1 MSNVNNDESA
11 MEQGVLFEEGYLTR
25 THKLLTSSPDI
36 ALTELVANAWDAGA
50 SFVKIT
56 IPERCDE
63 LLIVEDDGCGMS
75 EKDFS
80 EHWMTLSYNRQKH
93 QGKWATLI
101 DESRTRLAYGRNGI
115 GRHGLLCFG
124 EEYTVITTQNGKEC
138 RFTIT
143 SKGNKPLTVLR
154 KSVQDTNAQ
163 KKHGTELQVKV
174 QHNRPDPVRI
184 LNTLAARFVADPAF
198 KIYVNN
204 DTISLEDLTKG
215 AKETTLSVE
224 PNIKLKVLFIDTENA
239 ARKSIYQGIAFW
251 QQNRLVGE
259 PSWIL
264 GKDQILDGRTA
275 MAKRYVFIVKSNELS
290 DFVASDWSGF
300 IPQKTMDDVY
310 VAVAKHVRDV
320 FTKLNQDNLA
330 EIKSNI
336 KDDYK
341 AAYSS
346 LSPLGKFEV
355 DEAITH
361 IVTTKPSATPE
372 TISLAVEAVIN
383 LEQTRSGK
391 ALLQKLSQLRSD
403 EISALDELLENWSVK
418 DALTVLDE
426 IDKRLSVIEAIS
438 KLSDDPD
445 VDELTTLHPLITE
458 ARWVFGPEFDSPEY
472 ASNRQLQTIAKNIFH
487 IEDANFINPQK
498 RPDLVVKG
506 EKVYSITGTE
516 SYDNDEI
523 STIDKI
529 LIIELKRGG
538 FTIGRTERNQA
549 QGYVEDLL
557 HSGGLPANVKVF
569 AFVVGNRIDN
579 ISGTIKVDDNG
590 YVKAITFAHIVD
602 TANRRL
608 FRLRDT
614 LNERYAKISGVDLVE
629 KVEQMKLL

>member
-1 MSNVNNDESA
+1 M
-11 MEQGVLFEEGYLTR
+11 
-25 THKLLTSSPDI
+25 
-36 ALTELVANAWDAGA
+36 
-50 SFVKIT
+50 
-56 IPERCDE
+56 
-63 LLIVEDDGCGMS
+63 
-75 EKDFS
+75 
-80 EHWMTLSYNRQKH
+80 
-93 QGKWATLI
+93 
-101 DESRTRLAYGRNGI
+101 
-115 GRHGLLCFG
+115 
-124 EEYTVITTQNGKEC
+124 
-138 RFTIT
+138 
-143 SKGNKPLTVLR
+143 
-154 KSVQDTNAQ
+154 
-163 KKHGTELQVKV
+163 
-174 QHNRPDPVRI
+174 
-184 LNTLAARFVADPAF
+184 
-198 KIYVNN
+198 
-204 DTISLEDLTKG
+204 
-215 AKETTLSVE
+215 
-224 PNIKLKVLFIDTENA
+224 
-239 ARKSIYQGIAFW
+239 
-251 QQNRLVGE
+251 
-259 PSWIL
+259 
-264 GKDQILDGRTA
+264 
-275 MAKRYVFIVKSNELS
+275 
-290 DFVASDWSGF
+290 
-300 IPQKTMDDVY
+300 
-310 VAVAKHVRDV
+310 
-320 FTKLNQDNLA
+320 
-330 EIKSNI
+330 
-336 KDDYK
+336 
-341 AAYSS
+341 
-346 LSPLGKFEV
+346 
-355 DEAITH
+355 
-361 IVTTKPSATPE
+361 
-372 TISLAVEAVIN
+372 
-383 LEQTRSGK
+383 
-391 ALLQKLSQLRSD
+391 QKLSQLRSD

-569 AFVVGNRIDN
+569 SFVVGNRIDN

>member
-1 MSNVNNDESA
+1 MSVDDDTISL
-11 MEQGVLFEEGYLTR
+11 EQGVLFEEGYLTR

-50 SFVKIT
+50 TFVKIT
-56 IPERCDE
+56 IPKQCNE
-63 LLIVEDDGCGMS
+63 LLIVKDNGCGMS

-93 QGKWATLI
+93 QGKWAATT
-101 DESRTRLAYGRNGI
+101 DGSRSRLAYGRNGI

-124 EEYTVITTQNGKEC
+124 ENYTVITTHKGHVCNFE
-138 RFTIT
+138 IT
-143 SKGNKPLTVLR
+143 SKGDQPLTIL
-154 KSVQDTNAQ
+154 
-163 KKHGTELQVKV
+163 KKVIYTANNPEEHGTELQVKV
-174 QHNRPDPVRI
+174 QYNRPDPTRI
-184 LNTLAARFVADPAF
+184 LNTLAARFVADPSF
-198 KIYVNN
+198 TIYVNGES
-204 DTISLEDLTKG
+204 ISVEDLTKS
-215 AKETTLSVE
+215 AETAILTVE
-224 PNIKLKVLFIDTENA
+224 PKIKLEILFIDTEKA

-275 MAKRYVFIVKSNELS
+275 MAKRYIFIVKSDDLGE
-290 DFVASDWSGF
+290 FVASDWSGF
-300 IPQKTMDDVY
+300 IPHKTMDNVY
-310 VAVAKHVRDV
+310 ATIAKHVRDV
-320 FTKLNQDNLA
+320 FAKLNQDNLA
-330 EIKSNI
+330 EIKSSI

-341 AAYSS
+341 SS
-346 LSPLGKFEV
+346 YATLSPLGKFEV

-361 IVTTKPSATPE
+361 IVTTRPSATPE

-426 IDKRLSVIEAIS
+426 IDKRITVIEAIS
-438 KLSDDPD
+438 KLSSDPE

-472 ASNRQLQTIAKNIFH
+472 ASNRQLQTIAKH
-487 IEDANFINPQK
+487 VLHVEDANFINPQK
-498 RPDLVVKG
+498 RPDLFVKG
-506 EKVYSITGTE
+506 DRLYSITGTE
-516 SYDNDEI
+516 SYDTDEI
-523 STIDKI
+523 SAIEKI

-538 FTIGRTERNQA
+538 FTIGKTERNQA
-549 QGYVEDLL
+549 QGYVDDFL

-569 AFVVGNRIDN
+569 AFIVGDSIEN
-579 ISGTIKVDDNG
+579 ISDKIDVGDNG
-590 YVKAITFAHIVD
+590 HVKVITFASIVD

-608 FRLRDT
+608 FRLRNT
-614 LNERYAKISGVDLVE
+614 LNERYAKVSGIDLSK
-629 KVEQMKLL
+629 KVEQMNLL

>member
-1 MSNVNNDESA
+1 MSRLNDIELLSRNNKNKILLDDIASVISNRTGVPVYEIISNSGNINDMENRLKDIIVGEDKAIDNLMDITKRIRCGYNDRCYSLLFVGSSGVGKSRLAKEYANILVGADNLIRMDMSEYSDSTAVNKIL
-11 MEQGVLFEEGYLTR
+11 G
-25 THKLLTSSPDI
+25 SSPGY
-36 ALTELVANAWDAGA
+36 VGY
-50 SFVKIT
+50 
-56 IPERCDE
+56 
-63 LLIVEDDGCGMS
+63 DDN
-75 EKDFS
+75 KNI
-80 EHWMTLSYNRQKH
+80 L
-93 QGKWATLI
+93 
-101 DESRTRLAYGRNGI
+101 
-115 GRHGLLCFG
+115 
-124 EEYTVITTQNGKEC
+124 EEI
-138 RFTIT
+138 R
-143 SKGNKPLTVLR
+143 NKPNSVL
-154 KSVQDTNAQ
+154 
-163 KKHGTELQVKV
+163 L
-174 QHNRPDPVRI
+174 
-184 LNTLAARFVADPAF
+184 
-198 KIYVNN
+198 
-204 DTISLEDLTKG
+204 
-215 AKETTLSVE
+215 
-224 PNIKLKVLFIDTENA
+224 
-239 ARKSIYQGIAFW
+239 
-251 QQNRLVGE
+251 
-259 PSWIL
+259 
-264 GKDQILDGRTA
+264 
-275 MAKRYVFIVKSNELS
+275 
-290 DFVASDWSGF
+290 
-300 IPQKTMDDVY
+300 
-310 VAVAKHVRDV
+310 
-320 FTKLNQDNLA
+320 
-330 EIKSNI
+330 
-336 KDDYK
+336 
-341 AAYSS
+341 
-346 LSPLGKFEV
+346 
-355 DEAITH
+355 
-361 IVTTKPSATPE
+361 
-372 TISLAVEAVIN
+372 
-383 LEQTRSGK
+383 
-391 ALLQKLSQLRSD
+391 
-403 EISALDELLENWSVK
+403 
-418 DALTVLDE
+418 LDE

>member
-1 MSNVNNDESA
+1 MSDNNDAISL
-11 MEQGVLFEEGYLTR
+11 EQGVLFEEGYLTR

-50 SFVKIT
+50 TFVKIT

-63 LLIVEDDGCGMS
+63 LLIVKDDGCGMS
-75 EKDFS
+75 EKDFA

-93 QGKWATLI
+93 QGKWATAT
-101 DESRTRLAYGRNGI
+101 DKSHSRLAYGRNGI

-124 EEYTVITTQNGKEC
+124 ENYTVITTQKGQVC
-138 RFTIT
+138 RFEIT
-143 SKGNKPLTVLR
+143 SKGNKPLTIFDSAIHLA
-154 KSVQDTNAQ
+154 DNPEE
-163 KKHGTELQVKV
+163 HGTELRVKV
-174 QHNRPDPVRI
+174 QHNRPDPTRI

-204 DTISLEDLTKG
+204 DTISIEDLTKD
-215 AKETTLSVE
+215 AEITTLTVG
-224 PNIKLKVLFIDTENA
+224 PNIKLEILFVDTEKA
-239 ARKSIYQGIAFW
+239 IRKSIYQGIAFW

-275 MAKRYVFIVKSNELS
+275 MAKRYVFIVKSDDLG
-290 DFVASDWSGF
+290 DFIAPDWSGF
-300 IPQKTMDDVY
+300 IPQKTMNNVY
-310 VAVAKHVRDV
+310 AEVARHVRGV
-320 FTKLNQDNLA
+320 FAKLNQANLA

-336 KDDYK
+336 KNDYK
-341 AAYSS
+341 NSYAS

-361 IVTTKPSATPE
+361 IVTTRPSATPE

-403 EISALDELLENWSVK
+403 EISALDQLLENWSVK

-426 IDKRLSVIEAIS
+426 IDKRISVIEAIS
-438 KLSDDPD
+438 KLSSDPG
-445 VDELTTLHPLITE
+445 VDELATLHPLITE

-472 ASNRQLQTIAKNIFH
+472 ASNRQLQTIAKH
-487 IEDANFINPQK
+487 VLHVEDADFINPQK

-506 EKVYSITGTE
+506 DRVYSITGTE

-523 STIDKI
+523 STIEKI

-538 FTIGRTERNQA
+538 FTIGKTERNQA
-549 QGYVEDLL
+549 QGYVDDFL
-557 HSGGLPANVKVF
+557 HSGSLPANVKVF
-569 AFVVGNRIDN
+569 AFIVGDSIDN
-579 ISGTIKVDDNG
+579 ISGKIDVGDNG
-590 YVKAITFAHIVD
+590 HVKVITFASIVD

-614 LNERYAKISGVDLVE
+614 LNERYAKVSGIDLSK
-629 KVEQMKLL
+629 KVEQMNLL